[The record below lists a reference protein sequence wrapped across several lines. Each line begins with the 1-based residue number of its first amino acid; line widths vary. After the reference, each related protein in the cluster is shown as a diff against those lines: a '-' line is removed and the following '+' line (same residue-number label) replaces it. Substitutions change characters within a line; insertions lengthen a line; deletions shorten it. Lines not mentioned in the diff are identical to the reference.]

1 MNSIYN
7 ISLYGKAIII
17 PYLSIKLFKESK
29 AFFKIQKILS
39 TKNVVVH
46 RLPLSIVEKSNYH
59 NNTRKFNQ
67 KFINDIVHY
76 YNTIKKEMS
85 NVDLTIYR
93 QNIKSLQISEVN
105 KLEKKNSMANY
116 STYYNKIQ
124 KLKKASNKVLN
135 HELLHMSNSFQIGD
149 SYFMGFSQYHDSEWQ
164 KKFGGGINE
173 GYTTLIDQRYFEE
186 VNYSDKYEVLY
197 IVSYMVELII
207 GKEKM
212 EKFYFSADLYN
223 LIETL
228 KEYNSKSNIIKLIN
242 NMDLLLKCDG
252 NTIIEKYYRKK
263 SFKDISNFLIKTY
276 TTKQLNLLY
285 NKKID
290 EKESEKRILRM
301 IDVLKENV
309 KLNGKLYK
317 LSDISS
323 VYRIVSKLSHVP
335 KEEIEEKSKVYEF
348 KLYN

>member
-1 MNSIYN
+1 MNRIDN
-7 ISLYGKAIII
+7 IRLYGGAIVIS
-17 PYLSIKLFKESK
+17 YLSMKLFKEGKS
-29 AFFKIQKILS
+29 FFKIKKILS
-39 TKNVVVH
+39 TKNVAVH
-46 RLPLSIVEKSNYH
+46 RLPLSIVEKTNCHSN
-59 NNTRKFNQ
+59 TKKFNS
-67 KFINDIVHY
+67 KFINNIVNY
-76 YNTIKKEMS
+76 YNTIKKEIS
-85 NVDLTIYR
+85 HADLTIYK

-105 KLEKKNSMANY
+105 KLEKKNSLANY
-116 STYYNKIQ
+116 STNDNKIQ
-124 KLKKASNKVLN
+124 KLKKAPNKVLN
-135 HELLHMSNSFQIGD
+135 HELLHMSSSFQVGD
-149 SYFMGFSQYHDSEWQ
+149 SYYMGFSQYHDSEWQ
-164 KKFGGGINE
+164 KKFGNGIDE
-173 GYTTLIDQRYFEE
+173 GYATLLDQRYFEE
-186 VNYSDKYEVLY
+186 FNYSDKYEVLS
-197 IVSYMVELII
+197 IISRMIELIV
-207 GKEKM
+207 GQEKM
-212 EKFYFSADLYN
+212 ETLYFSADLYN